1 MEYTQNK
8 EFGFE
13 IVAEGQF
20 IDQGYLIKT
29 IVIWLDPWTVNEW
42 MSSEILTCREC
53 YETKEEWRDYKAKKA
68 KKREELEN
76 KILQKFNFVKNDKNS
91 ACIVKNV
98 SEIFTVVLMEQLE
111 GGKEDE

>member
-13 IVAEGQF
+13 IVTEGQF
-20 IDQGYLIKT
+20 IDQGCLIKT
-29 IVIWLDPWTVNEW
+29 IVIRLDPWAVNEW
-42 MSSEILTCREC
+42 IMSGILTCREC

-76 KILQKFNFVKNDKNS
+76 KILQKFNFVKNDKKS
-91 ACIVKNV
+91 ACITENA
-98 SEIFTVVLMEQLE
+98 SDILTVLLIERLE
-111 GGKEDE
+111 GGEEDE

>member
-20 IDQGYLIKT
+20 IDQGCLIKT
-29 IVIWLDPWTVNEW
+29 IVIWLDPWA
-42 MSSEILTCREC
+42 R
-53 YETKEEWRDYKAKKA
+53 RDYKAKKA

-91 ACIVKNV
+91 ACIVRNV

-111 GGKEDE
+111 GGEEDE